1 MKKIVL
7 TFGLISGAILSAM
20 MLLTLA
26 FTHTQGYDYGELF
39 GYSTM
44 VLAFLLIFF
53 GVRSYR
59 DNVGGGRVG
68 FWRALAVGSLIAFVS
83 SACYVATWEAIYFTV
98 MPDFMSKYE
107 QHELQ
112 RAREKGASEA
122 VLAQKKA
129 EMDHMAVMYK
139 NPAFNVAITFME
151 PLPVGL
157 VIALFSAGVLSRR
170 KKVRPEDGGVLA
182 GAGAAV

>member
-7 TFGLISGAILSAM
+7 TFGLISGGILAAM

-26 FTHTQGYDYGELF
+26 FTHNQGYDYGEVF

-68 FWRALAVGSLIAFVS
+68 FWRALAVGSLIGLVS
-83 SACYVATWEAIYFTV
+83 SSCYVATWEVVYYSV

-122 VLAQKKA
+122 VIAQKKA
-129 EMDHMAVMYK
+129 EMDNFARMYQ
-139 NPAFNVAITFME
+139 NPAFNVAVTFME
-151 PLPVGL
+151 PLPVAL

-170 KKVRPEDGGVLA
+170 RKARPEDGGVLA